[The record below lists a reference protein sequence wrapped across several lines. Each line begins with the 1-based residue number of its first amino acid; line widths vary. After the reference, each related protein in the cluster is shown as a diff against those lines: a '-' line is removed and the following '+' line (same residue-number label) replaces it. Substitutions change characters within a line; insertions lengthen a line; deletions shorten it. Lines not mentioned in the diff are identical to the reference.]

1 MQYLYHKDASNSSIV
16 IDGELYKYIFKVRR
30 KSNNDILKFRNLD
43 DDILYYY
50 EIELIHRRKATL
62 KLINQ
67 ELKIVKHKHSLHI
80 GWCVVDPKTVEKTL
94 NSLNE
99 LGVEK
104 ITFIYCEYSQ
114 KSFKPNLDRL
124 NTILINS
131 SQQCGRSTL
140 MKLDICDSFDDFIKS
155 NPNSYFVDFSTSTIE
170 SKNINDITTVVIGPE
185 GGFCEDERESFNKDK
200 IIGFNTSNI
209 LKSQTAV
216 LGICS
221 KILL

>member
-1 MQYLYHKDASNSSIV
+1 MQYLYHKDASINQLI

-30 KSNNDILKFRNLD
+30 KSSNDILKFRNLVD
-43 DDILYYY
+43 DMLYHYK
-50 EIELIHRRKATL
+50 IELIDRRKASL
-62 KLINQ
+62 KLIYS
-67 ELKIVKHKHSLHI
+67 EKKIVKHQHSLHI
-80 GWCVVDPKTVEKTL
+80 GWCIVDPKTVEKTL

-99 LGVEK
+99 LGVDK
-104 ITFIYCEYSQ
+104 ITFIYCEFSQ

-140 MKLDICDSFDDFIKS
+140 LKLDICESIDKFISK
-155 NPNSYFVDFSTSTIE
+155 NKNSYFIDFSLNTVENYSIDD
-170 SKNINDITTVVIGPE
+170 INTVIVGPE
-185 GGFCEDERESFNKDK
+185 GGFCEIEREKFDQNKV
-200 IIGFNTSNI
+200 IGFNTSNI

-216 LGICS
+216 LGISS